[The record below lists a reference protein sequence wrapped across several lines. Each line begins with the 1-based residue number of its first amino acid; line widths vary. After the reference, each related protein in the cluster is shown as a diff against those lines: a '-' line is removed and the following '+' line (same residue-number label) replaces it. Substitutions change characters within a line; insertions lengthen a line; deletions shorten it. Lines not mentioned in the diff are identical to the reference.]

1 MGSGMRSWK
10 ALAAFLLTV
19 ACGTEGSGRV
29 QIFVVPEETIR
40 SGIAAGTGPEDIHD
54 GWSVAYERFLV
65 TVGGF
70 RARRSDTGDAVTT
83 TTAYVLDL
91 VHAPASGYVVEE
103 LPDMAAVR
111 WDGFGYDLANARPG
125 TGTLEPTTPADV
137 DFMQTN
143 GYSVYFE
150 GMAADSNH
158 QIRFGWGFRAGT
170 SFDDCASSD
179 GIAGFAVPSGG
190 TIQVKPTVHGDH
202 QFFDN
207 VTQGVEYT
215 ERLAGWALTCD
226 ADADSELTTDELRS
240 CDVVLALPTPP
251 YDLTGVRDEDGDG
264 LLSVY
269 DFVQTQ
275 MRTLGDFQGDGECP
289 TRAALP

>member
-1 MGSGMRSWK
+1 MGSRICSWTV
-10 ALAAFLLTV
+10 LAVGLFAA
-19 ACGTEGSGRV
+19 ACGSEGSGSV

-40 SGIAAGTGPEDIHD
+40 SGIAAGAGPEDIHD
-54 GWSVAYERFLV
+54 GWSVTYDRFLV

-70 RARRSDTGDAVTT
+70 RAGRSDTGESLATE
-83 TTAYVLDL
+83 TAYVLDL
-91 VHAPASGYVVEE
+91 VHAPSSGYVVVEWTDV
-103 LPDMAAVR
+103 PAVR
-111 WDGFGYDLANARPG
+111 WDRFGYDVPNARAARG
-125 TGTLEPTTPADV
+125 LEPTTPADV
-137 DFMQTN
+137 DFMQAN

-150 GMAADSNH
+150 GMAADTNH

-170 SFDDCASSD
+170 AFDDCASSD

-202 QFFDN
+202 HFFDN

-215 ERLAGWALTCD
+215 ERLAGWVAICD
-226 ADADSELTTDELRS
+226 ADADFELTTDELRS

-264 LLSVY
+264 FLSVY

-275 MRTLGDFQGDGECP
+275 TRTLGDFQGDGECP
-289 TRAALP
+289 TRSALP